1 MSQLSPDQVLATP
14 AGELAQQSSES
25 LFQLKSDATDLLAA
39 AKAIVEH
46 IDRAL
51 YLKYSTR
58 AQDLRLAAGKDTGV
72 VHFDDGHVRIT
83 AELPKRVE
91 WDQQRLAEI
100 VGRIA
105 DGGENPA
112 EYVEIAYRIS
122 EAKFNAW
129 PATLKESFAKA
140 RTVKPGKVSY
150 RLALVQENPA

>member
-1 MSQLSPDQVLATP
+1 MSHLTPDQVLATP
-14 AGELAQQSSES
+14 AGELAQQSGES
-25 LFQLKSDATDLLAA
+25 LFQLKNDAADLLTAV
-39 AKAIVEH
+39 KAIIEH

-51 YLKYSTR
+51 DLKYADHTH
-58 AQDLRLAAGKDTGV
+58 ALRLAAGRDTGV

-112 EYVEIAYRIS
+112 EYVEITYRIS
-122 EAKFNAW
+122 ETKFNAW
-129 PATLKESFAKA
+129 PAMLKESFAKA
-140 RTVKPGKVSY
+140 RTVKPGKASY